1 MSTSN
6 APCPP
11 PSAPSLLRR
20 RSVLQLAAAGAAA
33 QVGLAAHAQGS
44 AGRVIRIGTTFDN
57 SGVEKANGS
66 GMFAGSSAFVAA
78 LNKVGGIFGSKVE
91 LVMKDDGFKPD
102 VAKANALAFAADPS
116 VLALLHPL
124 GTRQSAEIIDAVP
137 GMAVVGPNT
146 GTVSLRKKAS
156 PNVFWARA
164 NYDQEIDRLV
174 RQAASSGQKRVGLV
188 HPKDPLG
195 ASLLAGFQAAMARQK
210 LEPVIIA
217 TTPGT
222 VSLEVEP
229 AAKQIAG
236 VKPDIVIVGLAGTA
250 GPFLKALRAAGGNP
264 MVYGISISAGSIFA
278 MGEQAHGAGFSIAVP
293 SPYSRRTAIARRYQD
308 DMRAAG
314 HKDLSLASI
323 EGYIDAM
330 VLAEGLRRAGPS
342 PTRAAVMAGLERI
355 EDWDAGGLRFNFS
368 RPGHEGC
375 EYVDVGVVGATGQL
389 LT

>member
-33 QVGLAAHAQGS
+33 HVGLAAYAQGS

-217 TTPGT
+217 TKPGT